1 MQYKLFIDDER
12 YPVKPDWFIA
22 RNSYDA
28 IYAVKEYG
36 LPSEIAFDHD
46 LGGRDTSMV
55 FLYALSDYMLDNDLK
70 FPDGFKY
77 TVHSQNPVGAKN
89 IDVFMKNFIKELEND

>member
-1 MQYKLFIDDER
+1 MKYKLFIDDER
-12 YPVKPDWFIA
+12 YPVTPDWFIA

-46 LGGRDTSMV
+46 LGGCDTSMGFIH
-55 FLYALSDYMLDNDLK
+55 FLNDYMIDNNLK
-70 FPDGFKY
+70 FPSGFKY
-77 TVHSQNPVGAKN
+77 SIHSQNPVGAKN
-89 IDVFMKNFIKELEND
+89 IDVFMMNLMEYLND

>member
-1 MQYKLFIDDER
+1 MKYKLFIDDER

-36 LPSEIAFDHD
+36 LPTEIAFDHD
-46 LGGRDTSMV
+46 LGGIDTSMV
-55 FLYALSDYMLDNDLK
+55 FIHFLNDYMIDNNLK
-70 FPDGFKY
+70 FPSGFKY
-77 TVHSQNPVGAKN
+77 SIHSQNPVGAKN
-89 IDVFMKNFIKELEND
+89 IDVFMMNLMEYLND

>member
-1 MQYKLFIDDER
+1 MNYKLFIDDER
-12 YPVKPDWFIA
+12 YPVAPGWFIA

-46 LGGRDTSMV
+46 LGGKGTSML
-55 FLYALSDYMLDNDLK
+55 FLVWLSNYMLDNDLK
-70 FPDGFKY
+70 FPGGFKY
-77 TVHSQNPVGAKN
+77 SIHSQNPIGAKN
-89 IDVFMKNFIKELEND
+89 IEMFIINFMEVVNV